1 MAKPCQMFLCT
12 TWRVRSTDFLN
23 TWGGSTF
30 YISGRLIVPAGKHGQ
45 VVQEYAYR
53 KSETYRPFFD
63 DVLEKLLKPK
73 GQLLPLTDEV
83 RQQWKPAGAGLSLAS
98 MEALIARYD
107 KNPENLQLAL
117 DLGIQYSSQGLIEEA
132 KKILERT
139 VRLYDLKVVATSQDS
154 RRIVL
159 LSRVLLLLSRTQV
172 GHPKEMIRLVRLA
185 FFVYPVWNLG
195 EQLCILVDPEKFDG
209 GIDKTF
215 RRDFVKV
222 RMKKERDAWLASDE
236 SSRTALGSR

>member
-1 MAKPCQMFLCT
+1 M
-12 TWRVRSTDFLN
+12 
-23 TWGGSTF
+23 
-30 YISGRLIVPAGKHGQ
+30 
-45 VVQEYAYR
+45 VQEYAYR

-172 GHPKEMIRLVRLA
+172 GHPKEMIRLVHGLFRLPCMEPRRA
-185 FFVYPVWNLG
+185 TVHP
-195 EQLCILVDPEKFDG
+195 G
-209 GIDKTF
+209 GP
-215 RRDFVKV
+215 
-222 RMKKERDAWLASDE
+222 
-236 SSRTALGSR
+236 